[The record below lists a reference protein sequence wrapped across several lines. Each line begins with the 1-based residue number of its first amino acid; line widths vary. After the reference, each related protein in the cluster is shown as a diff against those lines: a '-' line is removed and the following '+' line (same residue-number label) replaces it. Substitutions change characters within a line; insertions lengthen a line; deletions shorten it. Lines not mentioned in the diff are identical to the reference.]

1 MSSVYD
7 RFWKI
12 FLFIFSFGKGRN
24 ILMVVNI
31 RRRMK
36 GVRSAVLKDRTSL
49 CLCGLLECFP
59 KWFSQMVLTL
69 RPTQMELY
77 AR

>member
-24 ILMVVNI
+24 VLM
-31 RRRMK
+31 
-36 GVRSAVLKDRTSL
+36 
-49 CLCGLLECFP
+49 LLYV
-59 KWFSQMVLTL
+59 W
-69 RPTQMELY
+69 
-77 AR
+77 